1 MPANSGS
8 VRAGGAFVEIFADN
22 TPLVRG
28 LKRAQTLVSGFAK
41 GLRSTGTKIA
51 APLALAGVTGLAGL
65 MAMSDGFVAM
75 GATQRD
81 TAGQAAVLGVALA
94 RLRAATRVLSL
105 SIFSLFAPAL
115 STLFTWLARV
125 AVGAAKWIRDN
136 RGMIMT
142 ALAVAAAIAGVG
154 LAIFGLGTV
163 LSMIATAI
171 GGFLTLWGAI
181 GAVLAFV
188 ISPLGLV
195 LTALTA
201 ISAWFFTSTEAGRGA
216 IAWFADAFG
225 TLATDATT
233 AWGGIVAAVQAGDL
247 QAAFNIAIA
256 FLRLQWVRATNF
268 LEARWIEFK
277 NGFLSLWEQAQVGIA
292 IAWTN
297 TVATLETTFV
307 QARDFLLDAWT
318 HFATKFRNIWSSA
331 QNYFAKGFGWIIAKL
346 EGLDP
351 NEVMAELDA
360 DLSRRTSA
368 NNESANTAI
377 ADRER
382 VRKERVAAIEQN
394 RQDTTATIGDDLG
407 RRREERERRQAK
419 AAEEAEAALVEAQKG
434 FADSVKS
441 VSKTPAVQ
449 DFGPGVE
456 RAAQAASASDI
467 RSAEGLKSVM
477 FALTGQSNPQQMAL
491 KYTQQIAAN
500 STKQLEETEKTRKAV
515 EDNAVEQ
522 ERI

>member
-1 MPANSGS
+1 MASGKS
-8 VRAGGAFVEIFADN
+8 IEAGGAFVRIFADN
-22 TPLVRG
+22 APLVRG
-28 LKRAQTLVSGFAK
+28 LKNAQTLVSGFAK
-41 GLRSTGTKIA
+41 GLRSVGTKIA
-51 APLALAGVTGLAGL
+51 APLSLAGVTGLAGL

-75 GATQRD
+75 GSTQRE
-81 TAGQAAVLGVALA
+81 TAGQAAVLGIALA
-94 RLRAATRVLSL
+94 RLRAAMRVLSL
-105 SIFSLFAPAL
+105 SIFSLFGPAL
-115 STLFTWLARV
+115 SSLFTWLARV

-136 RGMIMT
+136 RSMIMT
-142 ALAVAAAIAGVG
+142 ALAVAAAIAAVGV
-154 LAIFGLGTV
+154 AIFGLGTI

-171 GGFLTLWGAI
+171 GGFLALWAGI
-181 GAVLAFV
+181 GAVLGFV
-188 ISPLGLV
+188 LSPLGLV
-195 LTALTA
+195 LTALAA
-201 ISAWFFTSTEAGRGA
+201 ITTWILTSTQMGQGA
-216 IAWFADAFG
+216 LAWLADAFG

-277 NGFLSLWEQAQVGIA
+277 DGFLSLWDQAQVGIA

-297 TVATLETTFV
+297 TIATLETTFI

-318 HFATKFRNIWSSA
+318 VFATKFKNIWSSA

-360 DLSRRTSA
+360 DLARRTSG
-368 NNESANTAI
+368 NNQAASTAI

-382 VRKERVAAIEQN
+382 IRNERVAAIEQN
-394 RQDTTATIGDDLG
+394 RQGTAAEIGSDLG
-407 RRREERERRQAK
+407 RRREDRERRQAK
-419 AAEEAEAALVEAQKG
+419 AAAEAEAALQEAQKG
-434 FADSVKS
+434 FANAVKG

-449 DFGPGVE
+449 DFGPGVQ

-515 EDNAVEQ
+515 EDNAAEQ